1 MQSVYSRI
9 KLRVVPILL
18 VLSSFFVLMSSLIFR
33 GVCDQF
39 KINQAFE
46 KKFSQI
52 PKILN

>member
-9 KLRVVPILL
+9 KLRV